1 LSLAE
6 FSYNNSY
13 QASLKMAP
21 FDALYGQRCCTPLN
35 WSEAGERT
43 LFGLDLVK
51 DAKERVQVIRE
62 NLKMAQMR
70 QKSYHDK
77 GTAPRHFEVGDY
89 VYLKVSP
96 TKGVQRFGVKGKLA
110 PRYIGPY
117 EVIEV
122 CGPVA
127 YRIQFPERFSAV
139 HNVFHVT
146 QLKKGMPVPENEV
159 IIAANCWIEPD
170 FSLIEH
176 PLRVLD
182 QNEQK
187 TRRQTVRMYKIQ
199 WSHHTEEEA
208 TWETKDYLNTKYP
221 GFLQSRNCEF
231 SSPSFSYL
239 IKSRDEIP
247 FKGVGCDAPGF

>member
-1 LSLAE
+1 
-6 FSYNNSY
+6 
-13 QASLKMAP
+13 
-21 FDALYGQRCCTPLN
+21 LN
-35 WSEAGERT
+35 WLETGERT
-43 LFGLDLVK
+43 LFGPDLVK
-51 DAKERVQVIRE
+51 DAEEKVQVIWE
-62 NLKMAQMR
+62 NLKIAQMR
-70 QKSYHDK
+70 QKSYHNK

-127 YRIQFPERFSAV
+127 YRIQLPEQFSAV

-146 QLKKGMPVPENEV
+146 QLKKGMPVLENEV
-159 IIAANCWIEPD
+159 ITEANAWIEPD

-182 QNEQK
+182 QKRAKDPK
-187 TRRQTVRMYKIQ
+187 TNSKNVQNTMESPHERR
-199 WSHHTEEEA
+199 
-208 TWETKDYLNTKYP
+208 DNL
-221 GFLQSRNCEF
+221 G
-231 SSPSFSYL
+231 
-239 IKSRDEIP
+239 DGGIP
-247 FKGVGCDAPGF
+247 QRQVSGIPAISKL

>member
-1 LSLAE
+1 
-6 FSYNNSY
+6 
-13 QASLKMAP
+13 MAP
-21 FDALYGQRCCTPLN
+21 FDSLYGRRCRTPLN

-43 LFGLDLVK
+43 LFGIDLVK
-51 DAKERVQVIRE
+51 DAEEKVLVIRE
-62 NLKMAQMR
+62 NLKMARMR

-77 GTAPRHFEVGDY
+77 GTTPRHFEVGDY

-96 TKGVQRFGVKGKLA
+96 TKGVQWFGVKGKLA
-110 PRYIGPY
+110 PHYIGPY

-122 CGPVA
+122 CGPVD
-127 YRIQFPERFSAV
+127 YRIQLPERFSAV

-146 QLKKGMPVPENEV
+146 QLKKGMHVPKNEV
-159 IIAANCWIEPD
+159 ITEANAWTEPD

-182 QNEQK
+182 LKERK

-208 TWETKDYLNTKYP
+208 TWETEEYLNTKYP
-221 GFLQSRNCEF
+221 GFLQSQNREF
-231 SSPSFSYL
+231 LLPSLFFLNRISG
-239 IKSRDEIP
+239 RDSVY
-247 FKGVGCDAPGF
+247 GGLGCDALGF

>member
-1 LSLAE
+1 LSLAK

-13 QASLKMAP
+13 QASVKMAP
-21 FDALYGQRCCTPLN
+21 FDALYRRRCRTPLN

-51 DAKERVQVIRE
+51 DAEERVQVIRE

-77 GTAPRHFEVGDY
+77 GTAPRHFDVGDY

-122 CGPVA
+122 CGLVA
-127 YRIQFPERFSAV
+127 YRIQLPELFSAV

-159 IIAANCWIEPD
+159 ITEATAWIEPD

-176 PLRVLD
+176 PL
-182 QNEQK
+182 
-187 TRRQTVRMYKIQ
+187 
-199 WSHHTEEEA
+199 
-208 TWETKDYLNTKYP
+208 KY
-221 GFLQSRNCEF
+221 
-231 SSPSFSYL
+231 
-239 IKSRDEIP
+239 
-247 FKGVGCDAPGF
+247 

>member
-1 LSLAE
+1 MPHSTELVGS
-6 FSYNNSY
+6 
-13 QASLKMAP
+13 
-21 FDALYGQRCCTPLN
+21 QRKD
-35 WSEAGERT
+35 T
-43 LFGLDLVK
+43 LCSDLVK
-51 DAKERVQVIRE
+51 DAEENVKVIRE

-117 EVIEV
+117 EVIGV

-127 YRIQFPERFSAV
+127 YCIQLPGRFSAV

-146 QLKKGMPVPENEV
+146 QLKKAMPVPENEV
-159 IIAANCWIEPD
+159 ITEANAWTEPD

-182 QNEQK
+182 QKERR

-208 TWETKDYLNTKYP
+208 TWRRKTTSTLSIRASCNLETV
-221 GFLQSRNCEF
+221 
-231 SSPSFSYL
+231 SSPPHL
-239 IKSRDEIP
+239 IVLKLNLGTR
-247 FKGVGCDAPGF
+247 FRLKGVGCDALGF

>member
-1 LSLAE
+1 
-6 FSYNNSY
+6 
-13 QASLKMAP
+13 
-21 FDALYGQRCCTPLN
+21 
-35 WSEAGERT
+35 
-43 LFGLDLVK
+43 
-51 DAKERVQVIRE
+51 
-62 NLKMAQMR
+62 MR

-77 GTAPRHFEVGDY
+77 GTTPRHFEVGDY
-89 VYLKVSP
+89 VYVKVSP

-122 CGPVA
+122 CGPMA
-127 YRIQFPERFSAV
+127 CRIQLPEWFSAV

-159 IIAANCWIEPD
+159 ITEANAWIEPD

-182 QNEQK
+182 RKERK

-208 TWETKDYLNTKYP
+208 TWETEEYLNTKYP
-221 GFLQSRNCEF
+221 GFLQSRNHEF
-231 SSPSFSYL
+231 LLPILFFLNQIS
-239 IKSRDEIP
+239 
-247 FKGVGCDAPGF
+247 G

>member
-1 LSLAE
+1 MLRASILHFDNSWDKCLSLAE

-21 FDALYGQRCCTPLN
+21 FDALYGRRCRTPLN
-35 WSEAGERT
+35 WSETGERT
-43 LFGLDLVK
+43 LFGSDLVK
-51 DAKERVQVIRE
+51 DAEEKGQVIRE
-62 NLKMAQMR
+62 NFKIAKMR

-77 GTAPRHFEVGDY
+77 GTVPRHFEVGDY

-110 PRYIGPY
+110 PRYIRPY

-127 YRIQFPERFSAV
+127 YHIQLPEQFSAV

-146 QLKKGMPVPENEV
+146 QLEKGITE
-159 IIAANCWIEPD
+159 ANAWIEPD

-176 PLRVLD
+176 PLRVL
-182 QNEQK
+182 NRKEQK
-187 TRRQTVRMYKIQ
+187 TRRQTVGMHKIQ

-208 TWETKDYLNTKYP
+208 TWETEEYLNTKYP
-221 GFLQSRNCEF
+221 GFLQSRNCESSFPSCF
-231 SSPSFSYL
+231 S
-239 IKSRDEIP
+239 
-247 FKGVGCDAPGF
+247 

>member
-1 LSLAE
+1 MLRASILHFDKSCDKCLSLAE

-21 FDALYGQRCCTPLN
+21 FDALYRRRCRTLLN
-35 WSEAGERT
+35 WSETGERT
-43 LFGLDLVK
+43 LFGPDLVK
-51 DAKERVQVIRE
+51 DAEEKVQVIRE
-62 NLKMAQMR
+62 NLRMAQMR

-77 GTAPRHFEVGDY
+77 GTTPRHFEVGDY

-96 TKGVQRFGVKGKLA
+96 TKGVQRFGVKGILA
-110 PRYIGPY
+110 SCYIGPY

-127 YRIQFPERFSAV
+127 YRIQLPERFSAV
-139 HNVFHVT
+139 HNVLHVT
-146 QLKKGMPVPENEV
+146 QLKKGTPIPGNEV
-159 IIAANCWIEPD
+159 ITEANAWIEPD

-182 QNEQK
+182 RKEQK

-208 TWETKDYLNTKYP
+208 TWEMEEYLNTKYP
-221 GFLQSRNCEF
+221 GFLQSRNREF
-231 SSPSFSYL
+231 SCPSYFS
-239 IKSRDEIP
+239 
-247 FKGVGCDAPGF
+247 